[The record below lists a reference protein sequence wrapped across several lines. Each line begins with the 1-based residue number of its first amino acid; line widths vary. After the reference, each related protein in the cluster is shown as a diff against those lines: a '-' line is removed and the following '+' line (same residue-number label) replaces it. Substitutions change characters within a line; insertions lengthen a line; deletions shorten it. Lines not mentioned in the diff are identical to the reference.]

1 MIIKSGYWNYYMSFR
16 IKDNKKLFQ
25 DIINKEY
32 NDSIIGIALEKGLL
46 QNTTIISEYLEKRE
60 NDVKPYLEQKMIER
74 WSISTEQEKYKNNE
88 LPECYFDFVNE
99 GDRYGDKLRNA
110 YESELAEIRECN
122 KAVIDMTHENSKDCW
137 LILAMMPL
145 KIEIHPFTYEFCPV
159 HMYLFENGH
168 AVIKTSIPLEDIDAG
183 SLATYPMQTWFWDVK
198 VWEAAIKQGG
208 RQEYKIVQEPGNEE
222 NISFISHLL
231 QQCVYRLFE
240 NNLLDA
246 KRFCSFETLVIA
258 ETERKQIWEI
268 PGKGS
273 VAEKEDL
280 YHLANPEEFASVFSM
295 DRWYAF
301 WEKAH
306 QHFVGID
313 FIKGQHC
320 RLIITTDA
328 ARMQKRHRGRE
339 IGELG
344 SYLNVSVQRTF
355 DFYLVLALCQ
365 KDGEMYLAKASQEN
379 IHEVEKQL
387 ALYNS
392 NCNFFETF
400 LDTIPY
406 DARRF
411 YSMIYEMNNNSF
423 VDVKTRIERI
433 KQMEDYQ
440 RKNFLQKRTLIV
452 ELVALIGTILF
463 GLPTLTDTLTILREC
478 FLPAGDL
485 IPGNIVQ
492 LCAVGTWLLL
502 IGLISRYLHKAYTE
516 YEKKKL

>member
-1 MIIKSGYWNYYMSFR
+1 M
-16 IKDNKKLFQ
+16 
-25 DIINKEY
+25 
-32 NDSIIGIALEKGLL
+32 
-46 QNTTIISEYLEKRE
+46 
-60 NDVKPYLEQKMIER
+60 
-74 WSISTEQEKYKNNE
+74 
-88 LPECYFDFVNE
+88 
-99 GDRYGDKLRNA
+99 
-110 YESELAEIRECN
+110 
-122 KAVIDMTHENSKDCW
+122 
-137 LILAMMPL
+137 
-145 KIEIHPFTYEFCPV
+145 
-159 HMYLFENGH
+159 
-168 AVIKTSIPLEDIDAG
+168 
-183 SLATYPMQTWFWDVK
+183 
-198 VWEAAIKQGG
+198 
-208 RQEYKIVQEPGNEE
+208 
-222 NISFISHLL
+222 
-231 QQCVYRLFE
+231 
-240 NNLLDA
+240 
-246 KRFCSFETLVIA
+246 
-258 ETERKQIWEI
+258 
-268 PGKGS
+268 
-273 VAEKEDL
+273 

-295 DRWYAF
+295 ERWHAF

-306 QHFVGID
+306 KHFVGID

-440 RKNFLQKRTLIV
+440 RNNFLQKRTLIV

-463 GLPTLTDTLTILREC
+463 GLPTLKDTLTILREC

-485 IPGNIVQ
+485 IRGNVVQ
-492 LCAVGTWLLL
+492 LCAVSIWVLL
-502 IGLISRYLHKAYTE
+502 IGLINRYLYKAYKE

>member
-1 MIIKSGYWNYYMSFR
+1 M
-16 IKDNKKLFQ
+16 
-25 DIINKEY
+25 
-32 NDSIIGIALEKGLL
+32 
-46 QNTTIISEYLEKRE
+46 
-60 NDVKPYLEQKMIER
+60 
-74 WSISTEQEKYKNNE
+74 
-88 LPECYFDFVNE
+88 
-99 GDRYGDKLRNA
+99 
-110 YESELAEIRECN
+110 
-122 KAVIDMTHENSKDCW
+122 
-137 LILAMMPL
+137 
-145 KIEIHPFTYEFCPV
+145 
-159 HMYLFENGH
+159 
-168 AVIKTSIPLEDIDAG
+168 
-183 SLATYPMQTWFWDVK
+183 
-198 VWEAAIKQGG
+198 
-208 RQEYKIVQEPGNEE
+208 
-222 NISFISHLL
+222 
-231 QQCVYRLFE
+231 
-240 NNLLDA
+240 
-246 KRFCSFETLVIA
+246 
-258 ETERKQIWEI
+258 
-268 PGKGS
+268 
-273 VAEKEDL
+273 

-440 RKNFLQKRTLIV
+440 RNNFLQKRTLIV

-463 GLPTLTDTLTILREC
+463 GLPTLTDTLMILREC

-492 LCAVGTWLLL
+492 LCAVGIWLLL